1 MYLHNVSHQT
11 TVSDNPRH
19 HRSSTDLEQI
29 SKFLHRFYAGF
40 VCYSFTS
47 DKLMEKRNVLWHRN
61 WYLKIRIMKVKI
73 QRGRLHWFQQKH
85 CYFKLCRALS
95 SFDIQKLPASTH
107 SYHSF
112 HWTQMFFSSAHLKYF
127 AGIKDSSQRLTH
139 WSMCLL
145 DSPIPSKA
153 PKQILQVLGD
163 TVQTDSKL

>member
-95 SFDIQKLPASTH
+95 FLLIYKSCQLVHTPTTVSTEHRCSFQVHIWNTLLILKIPARDWLIEACV
-107 SYHSF
+107 F
-112 HWTQMFFSSAHLKYF
+112 
-127 AGIKDSSQRLTH
+127 
-139 WSMCLL
+139 
-145 DSPIPSKA
+145 
-153 PKQILQVLGD
+153 
-163 TVQTDSKL
+163 